1 MALMQIVMLPLTM
14 QFNFGLVLSNLF
26 TLEAYCLQHNIDK
39 KINVPMSNFQQY
51 NIAVF
56 QLHYSDE
63 KKKQTNS
70 KMRKD
75 RGSNKVVI
83 LVFY

>member
-1 MALMQIVMLPLTM
+1 MALMQIVLLPLTM

-26 TLEAYCLQHNIDK
+26 TLEAYRLQHNIDK

-63 KKKQTNS
+63 KKNKQTV
-70 KMRKD
+70 K
-75 RGSNKVVI
+75 
-83 LVFY
+83 

>member
-39 KINVPMSNFQQY
+39 KINVPMYNFQQY

-63 KKKQTNS
+63 KKTNS
-70 KMRKD
+70 KIRKD